1 MALLRLVT
9 DPDRGTS
16 SERKL
21 IIKLLK
27 SGVPP
32 ITIFHD
38 LYIEKSNGHY
48 AQIDAVVV
56 TSVGIIVFEVKDYK
70 GWIFGKGYQKYWTQ
84 VLSYGRQ
91 KYRFYNPVMQNAGH
105 IEALRKYLAGIA
117 DVPMYSAI
125 IFFGRCSFR
134 DISYIPDS
142 VCIGY
147 ASDLNNMMYEIT
159 ASGSQAYYK
168 DKRGVINKLRSAVA
182 RGDDEEV
189 VDRHIRNVRRYQ

>member
-9 DPDRGTS
+9 DPSRGTS

-70 GWIFGKGYQKYWTQ
+70 GWIFGKGH
-84 VLSYGRQ
+84 Q
-91 KYRFYNPVMQNAGH
+91 KYRFYNPVMQNASH
-105 IEALRKYLAGIA
+105 IEALREYLAGIA

-125 IFFGRCSFR
+125 IFYGRCSFR

-168 DKRGVINKLRSAVA
+168 DKWGVINRLRSAVA
-182 RGDDEEV
+182 RGDDEEIV
-189 VDRHIRNVRRYQ
+189 GRHIRNVQRYQ